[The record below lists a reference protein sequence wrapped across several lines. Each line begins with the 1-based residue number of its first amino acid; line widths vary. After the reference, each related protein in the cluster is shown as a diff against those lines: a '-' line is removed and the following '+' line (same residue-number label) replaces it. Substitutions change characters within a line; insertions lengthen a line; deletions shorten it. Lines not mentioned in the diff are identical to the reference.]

1 MLSGFAFTCP
11 AIALGALLVY
21 GDVVE
26 GGSGVQEEELD
37 IDDGDDTEY
46 FDNLVSDKTDSVAD
60 IEKEF
65 DYFYNLEMMKKLE
78 NNTLDDSFVDDELEL
93 FYEDPAIYDEEMQR
107 NLYESGPDSE
117 YYEDSQEFDN
127 VLDDLLLEED
137 LLETDVDKLDI
148 EIFQPE
154 STDDPIKTEVENPVK
169 IFNLNMILL
178 ILLLAS
184 SAIMITIACTT
195 WNHYRRVD
203 TEEKSGA
210 KSRKSILGSSD
221 DKGRS
226 RSVITPQLWV

>member
-1 MLSGFAFTCP
+1 MLGGIVLICP
-11 AIALGALLVY
+11 AIALGALLVC

-26 GGSGVQEEELD
+26 GSEVQEEELD
-37 IDDGDDTEY
+37 IDDGDATEY